1 MATVE
6 LSRSQNNN
14 LTRVYL
20 GNLVLWF
27 SYETIVAFHVPGQP
41 RVVSENIWSQTTGRH
56 LNEISPNKA
65 SRVPHDEFTA
75 KLGQVMVAVTAALA
89 PISEGTI

>member
-6 LSRSQNNN
+6 LSRSQSNN

-27 SYETIVAFHVPGQP
+27 SYETVVAFHVPGQP
-41 RVVSENIWSQTTGRH
+41 RVVSENVWSQTTGRH
-56 LNEISPNKA
+56 LNEISADKSA
-65 SRVPHDEFTA
+65 RVPHDEFTR
-75 KLGQVMVAVTAALA
+75 KLGEVMVHLNAGLDAV
-89 PISEGTI
+89 SMGR

>member
-6 LSRSQNNN
+6 LTRSQNNN

-20 GNLVLWF
+20 GNIVLWF

-41 RVVSENIWSQTTGRH
+41 RVVSENRWSQTTGRH
-56 LNEISPNKA
+56 LNEIDNGNK
-65 SRVPHDEFTA
+65 SERISHEEFTA
-75 KLGQVMVAVTAALA
+75 KLGQVMTVLNGALDGVTV
-89 PISEGTI
+89 

>member
-27 SYETIVAFHVPGQP
+27 SYETVVAFHVPGQR
-41 RVVSENIWSQTTGRH
+41 RVVSENIWSNTTGRH
-56 LNEISPNKA
+56 LNEIDGSSK
-65 SRVPHDEFTA
+65 STRVPHDEFER
-75 KLGQVMVAVTAALA
+75 KLGQVMATLNEGLA
-89 PISEGTI
+89 KIGVGL